1 MKGVDR
7 VCEMGASPDDVG
19 FDGCTLPWKYT
30 VPVYPGVKA
39 VVNPPFAGVHVKDW
53 EPATGPNTTPQH
65 GRGGLPYIPFFYAQ
79 KSSESLADEE
89 EAAYQKVYAT
99 EQKRIKKAETELVK
113 AIAASEKTKALRDS
127 NHRKFS
133 SEELAPLIAKGLNVV
148 GGGK

>member
-1 MKGVDR
+1 MNSFAQAEPSWFEAERLAVPKGNGGVMKGVDR

-79 KSSESLADEE
+79 KSSES
-89 EAAYQKVYAT
+89 
-99 EQKRIKKAETELVK
+99 
-113 AIAASEKTKALRDS
+113 
-127 NHRKFS
+127 
-133 SEELAPLIAKGLNVV
+133 
-148 GGGK
+148 